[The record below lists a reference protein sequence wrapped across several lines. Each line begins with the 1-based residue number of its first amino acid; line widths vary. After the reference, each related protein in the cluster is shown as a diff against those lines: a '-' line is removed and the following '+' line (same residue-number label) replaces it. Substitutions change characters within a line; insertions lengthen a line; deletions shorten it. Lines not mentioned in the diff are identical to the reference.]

1 MEANYALLTKIHFWL
16 GLLSFFLFGI
26 PTFTA
31 DLTESGKVYLPLTTL
46 VFPSIHFVIAYACKL
61 KLNKGRV
68 ASRIVGFCLIPFF
81 PVGTILGFVLFQN
94 TKKEFRAT
102 ST

>member
-1 MEANYALLTKIHFWL
+1 MDANYPLLAKIHFWL

-31 DLTESGKVYLPLTTL
+31 DLTESGKVYLPLTT
-46 VFPSIHFVIAYACKL
+46 VIFPSLHFTIAYACKI
-61 KLNKGRV
+61 KSNKGRV
-68 ASRIVGFCLIPFF
+68 ASRIVGFCFMPFF
-81 PVGTILGFVLFQN
+81 PVGTILGFALYENSKRKFQ
-94 TKKEFRAT
+94 AI